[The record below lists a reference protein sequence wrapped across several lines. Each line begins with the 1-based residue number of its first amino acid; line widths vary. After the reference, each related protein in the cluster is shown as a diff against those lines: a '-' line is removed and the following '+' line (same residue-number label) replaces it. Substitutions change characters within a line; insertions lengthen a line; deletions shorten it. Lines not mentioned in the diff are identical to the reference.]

1 LFDIP
6 HRIGLF
12 PKINELFLFVNETR
26 PAIQALRSLLRL
38 DSRATIQTCIK
49 QLKRVVEGGNS
60 VDVLGESI
68 GAGGSLDRSFASVA
82 GSSYRT
88 SHSPARSSSQPRSS
102 TGGAAWT
109 VTSPSRHESSFLTT
123 PAGHGSSAGGSSA
136 PTASQ
141 MQRNAHYYTVC
152 KQLKTILNARKI
164 ADIVPAVQKLQLE
177 SSSRPTP
184 SAASASSSSAES
196 NYLAHSI
203 LAQLKAQMEVSSIT
217 SLPSAVSWLR
227 NNYETLKRSME
238 EAERSRGGSS
248 STSGATSVAAQE
260 LARLSAKRE
269 EFIAHLKNLAGIAG
283 EDDAALVGALQRAT
297 AGTAAGSSTGAG
309 GSSSSS
315 SSYPSSKE
323 HSQIIMQLKGYLD
336 VASVS
341 DIVNTVR
348 TLINK
353 VHSYDEL
360 YPKLDYMVS
369 QLYALLGIS
378 TLEAIVPSV
387 RSLLTSGGGAARNTT
402 TAGGSTSGGSGP
414 LASSSTMRGSINS
427 NETSPSLSAISDAS
441 SMGGH
446 RGGAGVGA
454 SGARPTA
461 SSSSSS
467 VLYSAGRSSAVNHSS
482 LSSPYPGRAPPSHS
496 PFRAHV
502 TFDEQEGG
510 GIASAAA
517 AAAAAGHHPHQ
528 QGEISLASYAPGQ
541 SSARKPSPAPAQRR
555 RDADDEAIDRMLQQ
569 RH

>member
-1 LFDIP
+1 
-6 HRIGLF
+6 
-12 PKINELFLFVNETR
+12 
-26 PAIQALRSLLRL
+26 
-38 DSRATIQTCIK
+38 
-49 QLKRVVEGGNS
+49 
-60 VDVLGESI
+60 
-68 GAGGSLDRSFASVA
+68 
-82 GSSYRT
+82 
-88 SHSPARSSSQPRSS
+88 
-102 TGGAAWT
+102 
-109 VTSPSRHESSFLTT
+109 
-123 PAGHGSSAGGSSA
+123 
-136 PTASQ
+136 
-141 MQRNAHYYTVC
+141 
-152 KQLKTILNARKI
+152 
-164 ADIVPAVQKLQLE
+164 
-177 SSSRPTP
+177 
-184 SAASASSSSAES
+184 
-196 NYLAHSI
+196 
-203 LAQLKAQMEVSSIT
+203 
-217 SLPSAVSWLR
+217 
-227 NNYETLKRSME
+227 
-238 EAERSRGGSS
+238 
-248 STSGATSVAAQE
+248 VAAQE

-297 AGTAAGSSTGAG
+297 AGTAAGSSTGG
-309 GSSSSS
+309 GGSS

-387 RSLLTSGGGAARNTT
+387 RSLLTSGGGGVRNN
-402 TAGGSTSGGSGP
+402 TAGGSTIGSTGP

-454 SGARPTA
+454 SGARPA
-461 SSSSSS
+461 AAPSSSS

-517 AAAAAGHHPHQ
+517 AAAAAHHPHQ